1 MKKDIDV
8 PKVEGVSMAVVR
20 ELDEE
25 GETAWYVY
33 LINGKDVALEN
44 VLISS
49 TGYGEIDGE
58 QRATSEM
65 RHYLESLGAKSWARI
80 ERIVEDVFI
89 LSNQYWLSYYVGGH
103 IHDKKYIF
111 VAGSIHE
118 EHFTNLPLMK
128 VRGVLIQ

>member
-89 LSNQYWLSYYVGGH
+89 LSNQYWLSYYVGSH

-128 VRGVLIQ
+128 VLGVLIQ

>member
-1 MKKDIDV
+1 MKKDIDL

-25 GETAWYVY
+25 GADAWYVY
-33 LINGKDVALEN
+33 LINAKDVALEN

-65 RHYLESLGAKSWARI
+65 RHYLESLAPRSWARI
-80 ERIVEDVFI
+80 ERIVEDVFA
-89 LSNQYWLSYYVGGH
+89 LSNQYWLSFYIGGH

-118 EHFTNLPLMK
+118 DHFTKLPLMDVK
-128 VRGVLIQ
+128 GVLIQ

>member
-1 MKKDIDV
+1 MKKDIIP
-8 PKVEGVSMAVVR
+8 PKVEGVSMAVVL
-20 ELDEE
+20 EADED
-25 GETAWYVY
+25 GEQAWYVY
-33 LINGKDVALEN
+33 LINAKDVALDN

-49 TGYGEIDGE
+49 TGYGEVDGE

-80 ERIVEDVFI
+80 ERMMEDVFA
-89 LSNQYWLSYYVGGH
+89 LSNQFWLSFYIDGH

-118 EHFTNLPLMK
+118 EHFTNLPLMNK
-128 VRGVLIQ
+128 RGVLIQ

>member
-1 MKKDIDV
+1 MKKDIIP

-20 ELDEE
+20 EADEE
-25 GETAWYVY
+25 GAEAWYVY
-33 LINGKDVALEN
+33 LINAKDVALDN

-58 QRATSEM
+58 HRATSEM
-65 RHYLESLGAKSWARI
+65 RHYLEALGPKSWARI
-80 ERIVEDVFI
+80 ERIMENVFA
-89 LSNQYWLSYYVGGH
+89 LSNQYWLSFYVDGH

-118 EHFTNLPLMK
+118 EHFTNLPLMNA
-128 VRGVLIQ
+128 RGVLIQ

>member
-1 MKKDIDV
+1 MKKDIIP
-8 PKVEGVSMAVVR
+8 PKVEGVSMAMVR
-20 ELDEE
+20 EADEE
-25 GETAWYVY
+25 GAEAWYVY
-33 LINGKDVALEN
+33 LINAKDVTLEN

-80 ERIVEDVFI
+80 ELVMEDVFA
-89 LSNQYWLSYYVGGH
+89 LSNQYWLSFYIDGH

-118 EHFTNLPLMK
+118 DHFTNLPLMNK
-128 VRGVLIQ
+128 RGVLIP

>member
-1 MKKDIDV
+1 MKKDIV
-8 PKVEGVSMAVVR
+8 PPKVEGVSMAVVR
-20 ELDEE
+20 EADEG
-25 GETAWYVY
+25 GEEAWYVY
-33 LINGKDVALEN
+33 LINAKDVALDN

-58 QRATSEM
+58 HRATSEM
-65 RHYLESLGAKSWARI
+65 RHYLESLGPRSWARI
-80 ERIVEDVFI
+80 ERIMQDVFA
-89 LSNQYWLSYYVGGH
+89 LTNQYWLSFYVGGH

-118 EHFTNLPLMK
+118 EHFTNLPLMN

>member
-20 ELDEE
+20 ELDEDDE
-25 GETAWYVY
+25 IAWYVY
-33 LINGKDVALEN
+33 LINTKDVGLEN

-49 TGYGEIDGE
+49 KGFGELEGE

-65 RHYLESLGAKSWARI
+65 RHYLESLGPRSWARI
-80 ERIVEDVFI
+80 ERIVEDVFV
-89 LSNQYWLSYYVGGH
+89 LSNQYWLSFYVGER
-103 IHDKKYIF
+103 IYDRKYIF

-118 EHFTNLPLMK
+118 EHFTNLPLMD
-128 VRGVLIQ
+128 VRGVLIR

>member
-25 GETAWYVY
+25 GGTAWYVY

-89 LSNQYWLSYYVGGH
+89 LSNQYWLSYYVGSH